1 MRNNE
6 IPIIIKRAVHTGK
19 NTQFGGANEGFMRAA
34 YHVGMAGVVN
44 TEPKTPASRHMVILM
59 INLID
64 SAYLLIVI

>member
-6 IPIIIKRAVHTGK
+6 IPIIIKKGSPYRE

-34 YHVGMAGVVN
+34 YHVGMAGIVN
-44 TEPKTPASRHMVILM
+44 TEPRTPASRHMAMLM